1 MADNKDNKDNI
12 YTALL
17 KVQEK
22 AILPKK
28 TTKGVYDN
36 LYATLEDTWN
46 ACRDVLNKNNILVVQ
61 SVVGNE
67 LHTTLKHTPSD
78 TTIESS
84 VELVN
89 SKGDMQGLGSAI
101 TYARRYGLT
110 TLIGAL
116 PEDDDGQASVGNMSE
131 TAKPF
136 VKDVAPTEKQIN
148 FIKNLLQQ
156 KVLVSEKTE
165 FLNEAIGETIPS
177 TMANAK
183 KLIDILLGM
192 PSLEATTD
200 IPPQGILDN
209 E

>member
-1 MADNKDNKDNI
+1 MADNKDNI

-28 TTKGVYDN
+28 KSKGVYDN
-36 LYATLEDTWN
+36 LYANLEETWE
-46 ACRDVLNKNNILVVQ
+46 ACRKQLNDNNLVVSQ
-61 SVVGNE
+61 YIYGNSIITK
-67 LHTTLKHTPSD
+67 LIYTPTGEIVKSKLP
-78 TTIESS
+78 
-84 VELVN
+84 LVN
-89 SKGDMQGLGSAI
+89 TKGDMQGLGSAI
-101 TYARRYGLT
+101 TYARRYALT
-110 TLIGAL
+110 TIIGAI
-116 PEDDDGQASVGNMSE
+116 PDDDDGQASTGEMSE

-165 FLNEAIGETIPS
+165 FLNEAIGETVPS

-192 PSLEATTD
+192 PSLDGNGE
-200 IPPQGILDN
+200 QGDDS
-209 E
+209 EQGR